1 VRAAAQYCDRPRVS
15 GSEMPEHPMSM
26 PAPSLLERRIASLQP
41 ELLGFLRRRDPA
53 AADEVAQEVW
63 LRLVQ
68 AAPDLTSDAAFRAY
82 CFTVARR
89 VLIDHHRRRRAR
101 VRLVA
106 VDDLERT
113 ASAGPA
119 PDAELHAAA
128 VREVVERELGS
139 MKPEIA
145 EVFRERTGG
154 TATFRE
160 IAERQG
166 VPLNTALGRMH
177 RATHRIAAALRE
189 RGLIGDDP

>member
-1 VRAAAQYCDRPRVS
+1 
-15 GSEMPEHPMSM
+15 MSM

-41 ELLGFLRRRDPA
+41 ELLGFLRRREPSA
-53 AADEVAQEVW
+53 AHEIAQEVW

-68 AAPDLTSDAAFRAY
+68 ADPDLPSEAAFRAY

-89 VLIDHHRRRRAR
+89 VLIDRHRRRRAR
-101 VRLVA
+101 VQLVA
-106 VDDLERT
+106 VEDLDRT
-113 ASAGPA
+113 ASTGPA
-119 PDAELHAAA
+119 PDAGLHEAQ
-128 VREVVERELGS
+128 VREVVERELAG

-145 EVFRERTGG
+145 EVFRERTTG

-177 RATHRIAAALRE
+177 RATQKIAAALRE
-189 RGLIGDDP
+189 RGLIGESP